1 MEAIDYL
8 VKPITF
14 DRFLNAVEHI
24 HAKKSQFPET
34 EPATLQQRAD
44 YLFIKHASKLVK
56 VRFGDIL
63 YLEAQKDFVK
73 FVTGN
78 EELLAEELLPD
89 ISFLRVHRSYIVSID
104 AITAIFGNIIEI
116 GSCQIPIGAN
126 YKETVMA
133 TIR

>member
-1 MEAIDYL
+1 VEAIDYL

-14 DRFLNAVEHI
+14 DRFLNAVECI

-63 YLEAQKDFVK
+63 YPEAQKDFVK

-78 EELLAEELLPD
+78 EELLAGMTMKEAEELLPD
-89 ISFLRVHRSYIVSID
+89 TSFLRVHRSYIVSINT
-104 AITAIFGNIIEI
+104 ITAHKI
-116 GSCQIPIGAN
+116 
-126 YKETVMA
+126 KEGQL
-133 TIR
+133 